1 MALQATALRYDPY
14 RKFKFLVRWNDQVV
28 AAVSK
33 VTALKK
39 KVEAIDFRSGGD
51 PNFVKKVPGL
61 TSYEP
66 ITLERGISADP
77 EFFNWMNLVN
87 KHQVASLTSDEHFHT
102 FRKHIQIE
110 MYNLA
115 NEKVLTV
122 NVNNAWPSE
131 FTAVPDLDAK
141 ANEIAIETLVLV
153 HEGWTIVDRIVPPQ
167 DRF

>member
-1 MALQATALRYDPY
+1 MAIQATALRYDPY
-14 RKFKFLVRWNDQVV
+14 RKFKFLVRCNTKVV

-39 KVEAIDFRSGGD
+39 KVEAIDYRTGGD
-51 PNFVKKVPGL
+51 PNYVKKVPGL

-87 KHQVASLTSDEHFHT
+87 KHQVAALSEDEHFHT
-102 FRKHIQIE
+102 FRKDIQIE

-122 NVNNAWPSE
+122 SVKNAWPSE

-141 ANEIAIETLVLV
+141 ANEIAIETLILV
-153 HEGWTIVDRIVPPQ
+153 HEGWTIIERVEPPAE
-167 DRF
+167 RF